1 MRVMRWMV
9 AISLATIAGCAA
21 GPPPETP
28 EQLLAR
34 RDREGD
40 RVRELSRASL
50 ETAIRRLEQND
61 RTADRFDLLILSGGG
76 DFGAFGAG
84 FLYGWA
90 TADDPE
96 RRMPEFDMVSGTS
109 TGAILAPLAFTG
121 REPDLR
127 LGRDLYAKPPADLVT
142 PRGLLPIW
150 PWNESLAEPAGL
162 RREIAASLTP
172 ELLGVLRTSAGEDRQ
187 LLVATT
193 TLDFGTFRPFDL
205 LERRD
210 RPDAE
215 FRDSVLERI
224 LASSAVPGVFPPV
237 TIDGT
242 RYVDGGV
249 TQNLWLLQDQ
259 TVPGTVLYEWRERYR
274 DRPLP
279 TLRIWCVV
287 NNQIFEPPSA
297 VPDRWLSVGVK
308 GLSTS
313 VRAALI
319 KDLKLAAF
327 IAEVVDLAMPGEI
340 EFRYVS
346 IPEDW
351 RPPVEGDFRPETM
364 EDLVRLGERLGRSGT
379 AWKTV
384 VPEPDGVGTFEPIG
398 PSGRAPPAS
407 R

>member
-1 MRVMRWMV
+1 MRTFVIGV
-9 AISLATIAGCAA
+9 LLSLAGCAA
-21 GPPPETP
+21 NPPLETRD
-28 EQLLAR
+28 ELVVR
-34 RDREGD
+34 RHREGEAVS
-40 RVRELSRASL
+40 RLSRDSL
-50 ETAIRRLEQND
+50 ETAIRRIEQSD
-61 RTADRFDLLILSGGG
+61 RTDGRFDFLIISGGG

-90 TADDPE
+90 MADDPAL
-96 RRMPEFDMVSGTS
+96 RMPEFDMVSGTS
-109 TGAILAPLAFTG
+109 TGAILAPLAFNG

-127 LGRDLYAKPPADLVT
+127 LGRDLYADPPNDLIT

-150 PWNESLAEPAGL
+150 PWNESLADPAGL
-162 RREIAASLTP
+162 RREIGKSLTP
-172 ELLGVLRTSAGEDRQ
+172 DLLAAFRSAAAEDRQ

-215 FRDSVLERI
+215 FRASVLERI
-224 LASSAVPGVFPPV
+224 MASSAVPGVFPPV

-242 RYVDGGV
+242 RYIDGGV
-249 TQNLWLLQDQ
+249 TQNLWLLEDQ
-259 TVPGTVLYEWRERYR
+259 TVPGTVLYEWKERFH

-279 TLRIWCVV
+279 TFRIWCVV
-287 NNQIFEPPSA
+287 NNQLFEPPTA
-297 VPDRWLSVGVK
+297 VPARWLSVGVK

-327 IAEVVDLAMPGEI
+327 IAEVVDLAMAGEI
-340 EFRYVS
+340 EFRFVS
-346 IPEDW
+346 IPEEW

-364 EDLVRLGERLGRSGT
+364 QDLVRLGERMGRSGT
-379 AWKTV
+379 AWRDV
-384 VPEPDGVGTFEPIG
+384 VPEADGVGGFAP
-398 PSGRAPPAS
+398 RAGTRPDAT

>member
-1 MRVMRWMV
+1 MRPFAV
-9 AISLATIAGCAA
+9 AVLLGLAGCAA
-21 GPPPETP
+21 SPSLETR
-28 EQLLAR
+28 EELVAR
-34 RDREGD
+34 RNREGEA
-40 RVRELSRASL
+40 VAGLSKASL
-50 ETAIRRLEQND
+50 EAALRRLD
-61 RTADRFDLLILSGGG
+61 RDGGGDGRFDLLILSGGG

-90 TADDPE
+90 MADDPE
-96 RRMPEFDMVSGTS
+96 LRMPEFDMVSGTS

-127 LGRDLYAKPPADLVT
+127 LGRDLYADPPQDLVT

-150 PWNESLAEPAGL
+150 PWNESLADPSGL
-162 RREIAASLTP
+162 RREIEASLTP
-172 ELLGVLRTSAGEDRQ
+172 DLLASLRGAAEGDRQ

-205 LERRD
+205 LELRD

-215 FRDSVLERI
+215 FRASVLERI

-242 RYVDGGV
+242 RYIDGGV
-249 TQNLWLLQDQ
+249 TQNLWLLEDQ

-287 NNQIFEPPSA
+287 NNQLFEPPTA
-297 VPDRWLSVGVK
+297 VPDRWLSVGIK

-319 KDLKLAAF
+319 TDLKLAAF

-340 EFRYVS
+340 EFRFVS
-346 IPEDW
+346 IPDDW

-364 EDLVRLGERLGRSGT
+364 QDLVRLGEAMGRSGT
-379 AWKTV
+379 AWREV
-384 VPEPDGVGTFEPIG
+384 VPEPDGVGGFAP
-398 PSGRAPPAS
+398 RAGTRPDAS